1 MKSVKDLESLGR
13 EEKGRREKRRT
24 NEVEEGKMMRT
35 WWQETQKR
43 RQWTGDPKWEAG
55 TGLVIWTTGR

>member
-1 MKSVKDLESLGR
+1 MSKTSSLWG
-13 EEKGRREKRRT
+13 EKRRGRREERRT

-43 RQWTGDPKWEAG
+43 RQWTGDPEWEAG
-55 TGLVIWTTGR
+55 AGIGFWDHGAVN